1 MVRRALLATT
11 LFLFSVPALA
21 EQAKPPAI
29 AGYVTDVTSAAVF
42 DVNGTHVRCTSETQL
57 QQADDKGNTFTTQAT
72 QRRYLGQALD
82 IYGKADKKTHTI
94 VATKV
99 IAHPAPSVQLS
110 GTAIIDHIPAY
121 STQAPGEHLFSADG
135 YSILITQKTQATF
148 TPPLTAL
155 ADVETNVWI
164 KYTGKQRADGVLVAD
179 TAVFTKNVVPKSE
192 DKLRTKNEYDPKSV
206 DPSSKQGAVS
216 KHFLGVNPK
225 KIPPYNDPEMQAR
238 IDRIG
243 LSLIPAYQRNLPD
256 SDPTKIDFR
265 FQLIDQP
272 KLHDAWTLPNG
283 IILVPHQVV
292 ERLQNDSQ
300 LATVLADN
308 IACALEKQTFRGIPA
323 KQKMTAAEIAGEAGG
338 FFVPGLGLA
347 TDIANNRVAAAILR
361 HTEEQSGRVSLV
373 FLRDAGYDIHEA
385 PKAWWLLAP
394 KKPEPMIDTPLPERA
409 AYLYQTIGTTWGP
422 ASPTNVTA
430 SE

>member
-1 MVRRALLATT
+1 MVRRALFATT
-11 LFLFSVPALA
+11 LLLFSAPALA

-29 AGYVTDVTSAAVF
+29 AGYVTAVTSAAVF
-42 DVNGTHVRCTSETQL
+42 DVNGTHVRCTGQTQL
-57 QQADDKGNTFTTQAT
+57 QQADAKDENLVSQSA
-72 QRRYLGQALD
+72 QDRYIGQAID
-82 IYGKADKKTHTI
+82 IYGSANKKTHTI

-99 IAHPAPSVQLS
+99 IVHPAPTGELS
-110 GTAIIDHIPAY
+110 GTAIIDHIPAD

-135 YSILITQKTQATF
+135 YSILITPKTQTTF
-148 TPPLTAL
+148 TTPLSAL
-155 ADVETNVWI
+155 TDVETNVWI

-192 DKLRTKNEYDPKSV
+192 DKLRSKNEYDPKSV

-225 KIPPYNDPEMQAR
+225 KIPPYTNAEMQAR

-243 LSLIPAYQRNLPD
+243 LSLIPAYQRNLAD
-256 SDPTKIDFR
+256 ADPTKIDFR
-265 FQLIDQP
+265 FHLIDQP

-300 LATVLADN
+300 LATVLAN
-308 IACALEKQTFRGIPA
+308 GVASAIEKQAVHDHTTKKAMDVIADASYLSGIGEIA
-323 KQKMTAAEIAGEAGG
+323 AAEYARSH
-338 FFVPGLGLA
+338 V
-347 TDIANNRVAAAILR
+347 NSVILR
-361 HTEEQSGRVSLV
+361 HEQEQSGRVSLV

-394 KKPEPMIDTPLPERA
+394 KKPGPMIDTPLPERA
-409 AYLYQTIGTTWGP
+409 AYLYQTIGTTWR
-422 ASPTNVTA
+422 STSSTNVTA

>member
-1 MVRRALLATT
+1 MVRRALFATT
-11 LFLFSVPALA
+11 LLLFSAPALA

-29 AGYVTDVTSAAVF
+29 AGYVTAVTSAAVF
-42 DVNGTHVRCTSETQL
+42 DVNGTHVRCTGQTQL
-57 QQADDKGNTFTTQAT
+57 QQADAKDENLVSQSA
-72 QRRYLGQALD
+72 QDRYIGQAID
-82 IYGKADKKTHTI
+82 IYGSANKKTHTI

-99 IAHPAPSVQLS
+99 IVHPAPMGELS
-110 GTAIIDHIPAY
+110 GTAIIDHIPAD

-135 YSILITQKTQATF
+135 YSILITPKTQTTF
-148 TPPLTAL
+148 TTPLTAL
-155 ADVETNVWI
+155 TDVETNVWI

-192 DKLRTKNEYDPKSV
+192 DKLRSKNEYDPKSV

-225 KIPPYNDPEMQAR
+225 KIPPYTNAEMQAR

-243 LSLIPAYQRNLPD
+243 LSLIPAYQRNLAD
-256 SDPTKIDFR
+256 ADPTKIDFR

-323 KQKMTAAEIAGEAGG
+323 KQKMTAAEIAGAAGG
-338 FFVPGLGLA
+338 FFVPGLSLA
-347 TDIANNRVAAAILR
+347 TDLANNRAAAIILR

-394 KKPEPMIDTPLPERA
+394 KKPGPMIDTPLPERA
-409 AYLYQTIGTTWGP
+409 AYLYQTIGTTWR
-422 ASPTNVTA
+422 STSSTNVTA